1 MISSAYFC
9 LVEHTKKGKT
19 IRTLEFVPVYLAA
32 EIEKCP
38 ERLEEY
44 LTEDRRIEDPDIR
57 IRKIKID
64 SLFNFNR
71 FPMHLSGRQG
81 KELIFKPAVQLKMPN
96 GLYTYTKRIVKFTER
111 EKTLRK
117 EIVPRPADGID
128 KENNL
133 ALFDFLSE
141 KLSKTLYNIA
151 YKTQAQ
157 LTSGNKETFANLTE
171 REQVK
176 TLYEL
181 LHLFQCKSMRS
192 DLSLIGGPAQTG
204 KLLKSKEITGNDKA
218 EIIYQSPTGLFEHSV
233 DLLTV

>member
-1 MISSAYFC
+1 M
-9 LVEHTKKGKT
+9 
-19 IRTLEFVPVYLAA
+19 
-32 EIEKCP
+32 
-38 ERLEEY
+38 
-44 LTEDRRIEDPDIR
+44 
-57 IRKIKID
+57 
-64 SLFNFNR
+64 
-71 FPMHLSGRQG
+71 
-81 KELIFKPAVQLKMPN
+81 
-96 GLYTYTKRIVKFTER
+96 
-111 EKTLRK
+111 LRK

-181 LHLFQCKSMRS
+181 LHLFQCNSMRS